1 MLWAFMWVAYLI
13 EEALDITEDSLKEF
27 ILEMIVLP
35 LGTSIWVSLETALDL
50 KGLDIAEIKE
60 IIFVFAISLL
70 DTTIQDGGMKERSN
84 DCYLIYII
92 SL

>member
-1 MLWAFMWVAYLI
+1 M
-13 EEALDITEDSLKEF
+13 
-27 ILEMIVLP
+27 
-35 LGTSIWVSLETALDL
+35 ETALDL
-50 KGLDIAEIKE
+50 KGLDIAEIKG

-70 DTTIQDGGMKERSN
+70 DTIIQDGGMKERSN